1 MNMYYVHEYSD
12 EQFEAYEECRD
23 DLYEQIDEDDV
34 NDHIDLTV
42 PEIIHQFCRRA
53 NNQNFIN
60 WFEEKIAEA
69 ERLAVDELITEYE
82 EGEVE

>member
-1 MNMYYVHEYSD
+1 MYFVHEYSD
-12 EQFEAYEECRD
+12 EQFETYEECRD

-82 EGEVE
+82 EGEIE

>member
-1 MNMYYVHEYSD
+1 MYYVHEYSD
-12 EQFEAYEECRD
+12 EQFETYDECRES
-23 DLYEQIDEDDV
+23 LYEQIDEDDI

-42 PEIIHQFCRRA
+42 PEIIHQFAWRA

-60 WFEEKIAEA
+60 WLEEKILEA
-69 ERLAVDELITEYE
+69 ERLAVDELIMEYE

>member
-1 MNMYYVHEYSD
+1 MYYVHEYSD
-12 EQFEAYEECRD
+12 EQFETYEECRD
-23 DLYEQIDEDDV
+23 DLYGQIDEDDIY
-34 NDHIDLTV
+34 DHIDLTV

>member
-1 MNMYYVHEYSD
+1 MYYVHEYSD
-12 EQFEAYEECRD
+12 EQFETYEECLD
-23 DLYEQIDEDDV
+23 DLYEQIDEDDI

-42 PEIIHQFCRRA
+42 PEIIHQFTMRA

-69 ERLAVDELITEYE
+69 ERLAIDELITEYE
-82 EGEVE
+82 EGEAE

>member
-1 MNMYYVHEYSD
+1 MYYVHEYSD
-12 EQFEAYEECRD
+12 EQFETYDECRE
-23 DLYEQIDEDDV
+23 DLYEQIDEDDI

-42 PEIIHQFCRRA
+42 PEIIHQFAWRA

-60 WFEEKIAEA
+60 WLEEKILEA
-69 ERLAVDELITEYE
+69 ERLAIDELITEYE

>member
-1 MNMYYVHEYSD
+1 MYYVHEYSD
-12 EQFEAYEECRD
+12 EEFDTYEECRE
-23 DLYEQIDEDDV
+23 DLYDCMDEDDI
-34 NDHIDLTV
+34 NDHLDLTV
-42 PEIIHQFCRRA
+42 PEILSQFGRRA

-60 WFEEKIAEA
+60 WLEEKIAEA

>member
-1 MNMYYVHEYSD
+1 MYYVHEYSEEEFD
-12 EQFEAYEECRD
+12 TYEECRD
-23 DLYEQIDEDDV
+23 DLYEQIDEDDI
-34 NDHIDLTV
+34 NEHIDLTV
-42 PEIIHQFCRRA
+42 SEIIHRFSMRA

-60 WFEEKIAEA
+60 WLEEKIAEA

>member
-1 MNMYYVHEYSD
+1 MYYVHEYSD
-12 EQFEAYEECRD
+12 EQFETYDECRE
-23 DLYEQIDEDDV
+23 DLYEQIDEDDI

-42 PEIIHQFCRRA
+42 PEIIHQFAKRA

-60 WFEEKIAEA
+60 WLEEKIAEA
-69 ERLAVDELITEYE
+69 ERLAIDELITEYE

>member
-1 MNMYYVHEYSD
+1 MYYVHEYSD
-12 EQFEAYEECRD
+12 EQFETYEECRD

-82 EGEVE
+82 EGEIE

>member
-1 MNMYYVHEYSD
+1 MYYVHEYSD
-12 EQFEAYEECRD
+12 EQFETYDECRD
-23 DLYEQIDEDDV
+23 DLYEQIDEEEIY
-34 NDHIDLTV
+34 DHIDLTV
-42 PEIIHQFCRRA
+42 PEIIHQVCWRA

-69 ERLAVDELITEYE
+69 ERLAIDELITEYE